1 MKRLALP
8 LIAALVA
15 STGLGAQGAAKPA
28 APPAAGGTQ
37 APPAAA
43 ATPPAENL
51 PVPPPNYVYSADGR
65 RDPFVSLVNRGT
77 DKQVKSVGK
86 ERPDGVAGVLVDEVV
101 VRGLVENRGGWL
113 AMIGAPTGKTYAIHA
128 GDRLLDGTVHA
139 ITPEAVVLMQDVSDP
154 LLLKKQREVRKYLRG
169 EAK

>member
-8 LIAALVA
+8 LIAVLAA
-15 STGLGAQGAAKPA
+15 SAGLAAQSKKP
-28 APPAAGGTQ
+28 APPAATD
-37 APPAAA
+37 AKPASEASPA
-43 ATPPAENL
+43 ATPPPVDL
-51 PVPPPNYVYSADGR
+51 PVPPPNYVYSPDGR

-77 DKQVKSVGK
+77 DKHVKSVGK
-86 ERPDGVAGVLVDEVV
+86 DRPDGVAGVLVDEVV

-113 AMIGAPTGKTYAIHA
+113 AMIGAPTGKTYAIHP

-139 ITPEAVVLMQDVSDP
+139 ITAEAVVLLQDVSDP